1 VNLHRYPDLIDRL
14 AGEYA
19 LGVLRGGARRRLE
32 RLAEHDAAVRAA
44 IETWRARV
52 ASMTELAA
60 PVEPPAS
67 AWTAIE
73 HRLGL
78 AHEIDARAA
87 DAAAAIRART
97 AAGGERAAAARRS
110 AARARWFDDLAFWRG
125 WSIAATGA
133 AFAAVVALAV
143 TLRPFAPSGTPDARG
158 TLATQQAVATTP
170 IERVA
175 YVAALADKETN
186 KTMAFVMWDDRNAMM
201 SVHRM
206 MGGDAAP
213 AGKSEQLWGIMPDGR
228 KISLGMLPPGK
239 VVNMK
244 MRNMNHYVQLAIS
257 VEPEG
262 GSRDAHGPS
271 GPVVCIGKLMA
282 TA

>member
-87 DAAAAIRART
+87 DAAAAIRARA

>member
-1 VNLHRYPDLIDRL
+1 V
-14 AGEYA
+14 
-19 LGVLRGGARRRLE
+19 
-32 RLAEHDAAVRAA
+32 
-44 IETWRARV
+44 
-52 ASMTELAA
+52 
-60 PVEPPAS
+60 
-67 AWTAIE
+67 
-73 HRLGL
+73 
-78 AHEIDARAA
+78 
-87 DAAAAIRART
+87 